1 MGICCSINDT
11 TCEYCG
17 VEKCYYRNYQHASR
31 QSCRRFKDG
40 KLIMDYH
47 VWSSRTRNIFLDAI
61 KHLKSNKEDYMVQG
75 YDLEDGSSFAR
86 VV

>member
-1 MGICCSINDT
+1 
-11 TCEYCG
+11 
-17 VEKCYYRNYQHASR
+17 
-31 QSCRRFKDG
+31 
-40 KLIMDYH
+40 MDYH